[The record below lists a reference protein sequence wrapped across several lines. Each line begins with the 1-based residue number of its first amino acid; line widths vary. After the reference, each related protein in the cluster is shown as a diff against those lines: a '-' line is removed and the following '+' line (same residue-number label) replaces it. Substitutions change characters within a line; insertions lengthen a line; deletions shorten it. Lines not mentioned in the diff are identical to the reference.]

1 MAFTLIG
8 TTSTSVISLPVREAL
23 LASIER
29 CGRAVLLVDTLDT
42 KKTVQKLLAADP
54 VLSLGLTVSTLFEW
68 AEELWRLF
76 GNGRP
81 LISGEL
87 RKLCIFE
94 ALESFEPCALDPL
107 SVGAGVAQAVEQLTQ
122 GDLYCTQ
129 DQRTRS
135 NLTAGEKRVLTVL
148 DRYLELIH
156 ERGFLE
162 KDESYTL
169 LTSLLPQSYCEQQ
182 SIVVSGVENLTFSE
196 KQFLC
201 NLSQNTDVQVVLST
215 PQNEAGN
222 ANRELLARLSRL
234 SHKDVLFVNDVQEPH
249 DAEVEALLHTIF
261 LSRQTTLPLKSQG
274 KVTLLSPAGILA
286 EPALIIEHI
295 QSLIAQGVK
304 SFGIYAPQQN
314 EAWRQLAP
322 RLAAHGISAKTVM
335 RQAVS
340 DSACARAFLGL
351 VRAVCKLKN
360 LCEVWPDASQAEL
373 GDMSWWPPREIVD
386 FLFSPLSFVSTEK
399 AWDIDKMWRKNRILT
414 PDHLLRFLRQA
425 SATSKECA
433 ATVESILNGRI
444 EKALHRLLLACDEHR
459 EDFDDETYLL
469 ISNSLSAIMAVAQA
483 LHKLEAK
490 ADIASEQKFY
500 EVALQKSFSLCLNN
514 GVAENVDLKAP
525 VSVEILSDK
534 SIREPNTFDAVIC
547 LGMDSVNT
555 SLPTKD
561 KASDLLTEKLE
572 GAKPIAPLAEGRR
585 RLYRMLASARTYV
598 SLVCVAHSEDSNKTF
613 ASVVL
618 KELLSCYETAE
629 GEFNLPQLTRGE
641 GRLSANLLLGG
652 KTPAKVNSLPLQPT
666 GSIPETLKPFVI
678 LPSYRGTE
686 QPQIQELSASQI
698 ESYLECPYKWFV
710 QRRLKLDRVDAGF
723 SSLEKGTFIHRV
735 LELTHMQLLQ
745 EALGTSDALS
755 DEYVW
760 QAVAT
765 SLPDSRI
772 SQDTLAHAQHVLST
786 QFDALAKEQFIAPQ
800 KTQRRTQ
807 RLVPHTVAQHQQMQK
822 LREDLFGLLDFET
835 DKFVTFEPRFFELKF
850 GADGGFPA
858 TYAGV
863 AFTGSIDRIDVNA
876 QGEAVIIDYK
886 HKAAQA
892 LNSYAV
898 QKSAIDQNSEGD
910 APSHEVLPRHVQA
923 IIYAQVVRM
932 YLKSRNLTSVGAI
945 YLGTHQNYALYGA
958 APESYINKIFGLSDE
973 QKPSKGMLSCVAGDT
988 VGAFNEYLDAWE
1000 DKIKQAVERMLNG
1013 DIHAHALDKE
1023 ACAYCPVMNCSE
1035 RKR

>member
-1 MAFTLIG
+1 MAFMLIG

-68 AEELWRLF
+68 TEELWRLF
-76 GNGRP
+76 GNGHP

-94 ALESFEPCALDPL
+94 ALESFGPCALDPL
-107 SVGAGVAQAVEQLTQ
+107 SVGAGVAQAVEQLVQ
-122 GDLYCTQ
+122 GDLCCAQ
-129 DQRTRS
+129 DQRIRS

-156 ERGFLE
+156 KRGFLE

-169 LTSLLPQSYCEQQ
+169 LISLLPQSYCEQQ

-201 NLSQNTDVQVVLST
+201 NLSQNTDVQLVLST
-215 PQNEAGN
+215 PQNEAGD

-234 SHKDVLFVNDVQEPH
+234 SHKDVLFVNDAQEPH

-261 LSRQTTLPLKSQG
+261 LPQQTTLPLKSQG

-295 QSLIAQGVK
+295 QGLITQGVK

-322 RLAAHGISAKTVM
+322 RLAARGIPAKTVM

-340 DSACARAFLGL
+340 DSSCARAFLGL

-433 ATVESILNGRI
+433 AAVESILNGRI
-444 EKALHRLLLACDEHR
+444 EKALHRLLIACDEHR
-459 EDFDDETYLL
+459 EDFDDEAYLL
-469 ISNSLSAIMAVAQA
+469 ISNSLSAIMTVAQA

-500 EVALQKSFSLCLNN
+500 EVACQKSFSLCLNN
-514 GVAENVDLKAP
+514 GVAETVGLKAP

-534 SIREPNTFDAVIC
+534 SVREPNAFDAVIC

-555 SLPTKD
+555 LLPTKD
-561 KASDLLTEKLE
+561 KASDLL
-572 GAKPIAPLAEGRR
+572 
-585 RLYRMLASARTYV
+585 
-598 SLVCVAHSEDSNKTF
+598 
-613 ASVVL
+613 
-618 KELLSCYETAE
+618 
-629 GEFNLPQLTRGE
+629 
-641 GRLSANLLLGG
+641 
-652 KTPAKVNSLPLQPT
+652 
-666 GSIPETLKPFVI
+666 
-678 LPSYRGTE
+678 
-686 QPQIQELSASQI
+686 
-698 ESYLECPYKWFV
+698 
-710 QRRLKLDRVDAGF
+710 
-723 SSLEKGTFIHRV
+723 
-735 LELTHMQLLQ
+735 
-745 EALGTSDALS
+745 
-755 DEYVW
+755 
-760 QAVAT
+760 
-765 SLPDSRI
+765 
-772 SQDTLAHAQHVLST
+772 
-786 QFDALAKEQFIAPQ
+786 
-800 KTQRRTQ
+800 
-807 RLVPHTVAQHQQMQK
+807 
-822 LREDLFGLLDFET
+822 
-835 DKFVTFEPRFFELKF
+835 
-850 GADGGFPA
+850 
-858 TYAGV
+858 
-863 AFTGSIDRIDVNA
+863 
-876 QGEAVIIDYK
+876 
-886 HKAAQA
+886 
-892 LNSYAV
+892 
-898 QKSAIDQNSEGD
+898 
-910 APSHEVLPRHVQA
+910 
-923 IIYAQVVRM
+923 
-932 YLKSRNLTSVGAI
+932 
-945 YLGTHQNYALYGA
+945 
-958 APESYINKIFGLSDE
+958 
-973 QKPSKGMLSCVAGDT
+973 
-988 VGAFNEYLDAWE
+988 
-1000 DKIKQAVERMLNG
+1000 VE
-1013 DIHAHALDKE
+1013 
-1023 ACAYCPVMNCSE
+1023 
-1035 RKR
+1035 

>member
-8 TTSTSVISLPVREAL
+8 TTSTSAISLPVREAL

-68 AEELWRLF
+68 TEELWRRF

-122 GDLYCTQ
+122 GDLYCAQ
-129 DQRTRS
+129 DQRKRS

-156 ERGFLE
+156 KRGFRE

-169 LTSLLPQSYCEQQ
+169 LISLLPQSYCEQQ

-201 NLSQNTDVQVVLST
+201 NLSQNTDVQLVLST

-261 LSRQTTLPLKSQG
+261 LPQQTTLPLKSQG

-433 ATVESILNGRI
+433 AIVESILNGRI

-547 LGMDSVNT
+547 LGMDSINT

-572 GAKPIAPLAEGRR
+572 GVRPIAPLAEGRR

-641 GRLSANLLLGG
+641 GRLSANLCLVG
-652 KTPAKVNSLPLQPT
+652 KHRPKWTPFRCGQRD
-666 GSIPETLKPFVI
+666 PF
-678 LPSYRGTE
+678 L
-686 QPQIQELSASQI
+686 
-698 ESYLECPYKWFV
+698 
-710 QRRLKLDRVDAGF
+710 RRL
-723 SSLEKGTFIHRV
+723 
-735 LELTHMQLLQ
+735 
-745 EALGTSDALS
+745 
-755 DEYVW
+755 
-760 QAVAT
+760 
-765 SLPDSRI
+765 
-772 SQDTLAHAQHVLST
+772 
-786 QFDALAKEQFIAPQ
+786 
-800 KTQRRTQ
+800 
-807 RLVPHTVAQHQQMQK
+807 
-822 LREDLFGLLDFET
+822 
-835 DKFVTFEPRFFELKF
+835 
-850 GADGGFPA
+850 
-858 TYAGV
+858 
-863 AFTGSIDRIDVNA
+863 
-876 QGEAVIIDYK
+876 
-886 HKAAQA
+886 
-892 LNSYAV
+892 
-898 QKSAIDQNSEGD
+898 
-910 APSHEVLPRHVQA
+910 SHL
-923 IIYAQVVRM
+923 
-932 YLKSRNLTSVGAI
+932 
-945 YLGTHQNYALYGA
+945 
-958 APESYINKIFGLSDE
+958 
-973 QKPSKGMLSCVAGDT
+973 
-988 VGAFNEYLDAWE
+988 
-1000 DKIKQAVERMLNG
+1000 
-1013 DIHAHALDKE
+1013 
-1023 ACAYCPVMNCSE
+1023 
-1035 RKR
+1035 